1 MAYIIGEG
9 LADAASAGG
18 DFYEGDVYVGKD
30 EEEEEKK
37 EEE

>member
-18 DFYEGDVYVGKD
+18 DFYEGDMYFGKD
-30 EEEEEKK
+30 EEEKK

>member
-18 DFYEGDVYVGKD
+18 DFYEGDMYFAND
-30 EEEEEKK
+30 ERAEKK